1 MKWYKIIV
9 VNYMCK
15 GVERI
20 MALPANITAGSDN
33 NVLTIAASNNKGLLI
48 RFLNEQVEDG
58 FYTLVID
65 YLKDS
70 NFDLSSMMVDEDVK
84 AQCTKL
90 YELGAFVD
98 ENIKATGRYEIDEWI
113 EPLFNFVYGDIDPT
127 DIDTPINASGIY
139 RYSIWLIYLY
149 QRERF
154 GDAMKLI
161 GERIAPLLINVS
173 YQILE
178 DDDRPKNFDK
188 AIMGYLDLINVIMEM
203 GIPASEANSDAYMNN
218 LEVLFDYVVED
229 PHVGNDYKIQFSIG
243 LFNAYINNKDFA
255 KAFEFYGLNAEYIPI
270 DNISV
275 YESFKE
281 LIRNT
286 TSAQNTSV
294 LSRSVVNAI
303 SKQEIYNKRIDTLI
317 SEVSGFV
324 RKVYQYIENE
334 PNMKKNIQVLGA
346 GASLKDKTNVFE
358 GLYEY
363 NLVFYE
369 CGIKDIVTQ
378 DMSSRSWEE
387 KYEIL
392 DLLYTTL
399 NVIFDG
405 YNVYEISNKIEHQ
418 YVELTWIGNYV
429 NANPTLLKL
438 FFSVKEKIKA
448 FKVRKNSILEK
459 SKTNYEI
466 KQMID
471 DRQKALVFMTAEDM
485 IINGLNSGK
494 VNIISNS
501 YDPKKAEKYLIKTYD
516 EINVPA
522 KYKKAEVHSGGG
534 KLFGKASSPAMDGDL
549 KKLLSDT
556 KIEEMLLKSE
566 WLWNQYEEKGNDKQ
580 TPEESTYSVVC
591 LIKVVDRLL
600 DRKPAGAKQE
610 PSTPN
615 KKVIITKT
623 GKVIELSDESSQTPI
638 SNNSLAPTVIENINN
653 IVVALKDKSEESVTY
668 VKAYINDWLD
678 TVVAAKLDKNNMMEL
693 FEAEELRNKTLQ
705 VIKKLRADLL

>member
-1 MKWYKIIV
+1 
-9 VNYMCK
+9 
-15 GVERI
+15 

-33 NVLTIAASNNKGLLI
+33 NVLSIAASNNKGLLI

-65 YLKDS
+65 YLKDN
-70 NFDLSSMMVDEDVK
+70 NFDLSTMMVDEDVK
-84 AQCTKL
+84 TQCSKL
-90 YELGAFVD
+90 YELGEFVD
-98 ENIKATGRYEIDEWI
+98 DNIKATGRYEIEEWI
-113 EPLFNFVYGDIDPT
+113 EPLFRFVYGDIEAS
-127 DIDTPINASGIY
+127 DIDAPISTSGIY
-139 RYSIWLIYLY
+139 RYSVWLLYLY

-154 GDAMKLI
+154 GDAMRLI
-161 GERIAPLLINVS
+161 GERIAPLLINLS

-203 GIPASEANSDAYMNN
+203 GIPATEANSDAYMNN

-243 LFNAYINNKDFA
+243 LFNAYINNRDFN

-270 DNISV
+270 DNMSV

-286 TSAQNTSV
+286 FSAQNTSV
-294 LSRSVVNAI
+294 LSRSVINAI

-324 RKVYQYIENE
+324 KKVYQYIENE
-334 PNMKKNIQVLGA
+334 PNMKKNIQILGA
-346 GASLKDKTNVFE
+346 GSALKDKTNIFE

-363 NLVFYE
+363 NLVFYD
-369 CGIKDIVTQ
+369 CGIKELVNQ

-418 YVELTWIGNYV
+418 YVELNWIGNYV

-466 KQMID
+466 KQLID

-485 IINGLNSGK
+485 IVNGLNSGR
-494 VNIISNS
+494 VNIINNN
-501 YDPKKAEKYLIKTYD
+501 YDPKKAERYLIKTYT
-516 EINVPA
+516 EITVPA
-522 KYKKAEVHSGGG
+522 KYKKTEVQTGG
-534 KLFGKASSPAMDGDL
+534 KLFGKSSAPAMDADL

-566 WLWNQYEEKGNDKQ
+566 WLWYQYEDKGHEKQ

-591 LIKVVDRLL
+591 LIKVVEKLL
-600 DRKPAGAKQE
+600 DKKGAGQAKAE
-610 PSTPN
+610 STPN

-623 GKVIELSDESSQTPI
+623 GKVIELSDEGSQSSA
-638 SNNSLAPTVIENINN
+638 SNASLSPTIIENINN
-653 IVVALKDKSEESVTY
+653 IIVALKDKSEENVAY
-668 VKAYINDWLD
+668 VQAYVNDWLD
-678 TVVAAKLDKNNMMEL
+678 TIVDAKMDKNNML
-693 FEAEELRNKTLQ
+693 ALYEAEELRSKTLQ

>member
-1 MKWYKIIV
+1 
-9 VNYMCK
+9 
-15 GVERI
+15 
-20 MALPANITAGSDN
+20 MALPANITAGSDS

-58 FYTLVID
+58 FYALVID

-70 NFDLSSMMVDEDVK
+70 NFDLSNMMVDEDVK

-90 YELGAFVD
+90 YELGEFVD
-98 ENIKATGRYEIDEWI
+98 TNIKATGRYEIEEWI
-113 EPLFNFVYGDIDPT
+113 EPLFKFVYGDIDPL
-127 DIDTPINASGIY
+127 DVDAPISTSGIY

-154 GDAMKLI
+154 GEAMRLI
-161 GERIAPLLINVS
+161 GERIAPLLINLS

-203 GIPASEANSDAYMNN
+203 GLPAQEAKSDAYMNN

-243 LFNAYINNKDFA
+243 LFNAYINNKEYN

-270 DNISV
+270 DNMSV

-286 TSAQNTSV
+286 NSPADTTV
-294 LSRSVVNAI
+294 LSRSVINAI

-317 SEVSGFV
+317 SEVSSFV
-324 RKVYQYIENE
+324 RKVYLYIENE
-334 PNMKKNIQVLGA
+334 PNMKKNLQILGA
-346 GASLKDKTNVFE
+346 GTSLSDKTNIFE

-363 NLVFYE
+363 NLVFHE
-369 CGIKDIVTQ
+369 CGIKAIVNQ
-378 DMSSRSWEE
+378 DNSSKSWEE

-392 DLLYTTL
+392 DLLYTTM

-429 NANPTLLKL
+429 NANPSLLKL

-494 VNIISNS
+494 VNIINNN
-501 YDPKKAEKYLIKTYD
+501 YDPKVAEKHLIKTYA
-516 EINVPA
+516 EIAVPA
-522 KYKKAEVHSGGG
+522 KYKKADVPQSGG
-534 KLFGKASSPAMDGDL
+534 KLFGKNSGPAMDPDL
-549 KKLLSDT
+549 QKLLSDT
-556 KIEEMLLKSE
+556 KNEEMLLKSE
-566 WLWNQYEEKGNDKQ
+566 WLWYQYEDKGKEQQ
-580 TPEESTYSVVC
+580 TPEEATYSVVC
-591 LIKVVDRLL
+591 LIKVVEKLL
-600 DRKPAGAKQE
+600 DRKGGSSSRTESA
-610 PSTPN
+610 PN

-623 GKVIELSDESSQTPI
+623 GKVIELSDEGAQTQ
-638 SNNSLAPTVIENINN
+638 NNNTTLQPTVIENLNN
-653 IVVALKDKSEESVTY
+653 IIVTLKDKSEANVKY
-668 VKAYINDWLD
+668 VQSYVNDWLNAIVD
-678 TVVAAKLDKNNMMEL
+678 AKLDRNTML
-693 FEAEELRNKTLQ
+693 QLYEAEELRNKTLA

>member
-1 MKWYKIIV
+1 
-9 VNYMCK
+9 
-15 GVERI
+15 
-20 MALPANITAGSDN
+20 MALPANITSGSDS
-33 NVLTIAASNNKGLLI
+33 NVLSIAASNNKALLI

-58 FYTLVID
+58 FYALVID

-70 NFDLSSMMVDEDVK
+70 NFDLSNMMVDDDVK
-84 AQCTKL
+84 AQCSKL
-90 YELGAFVD
+90 YELGEFVD
-98 ENIKATGRYEIDEWI
+98 TNIKATGRYEIEEWI
-113 EPLFNFVYGDIDPT
+113 EPLFRFVYGDIDPS
-127 DIDTPINASGIY
+127 DVDAPISTSGIY

-149 QRERF
+149 QREKF
-154 GDAMKLI
+154 VDAMKLI

-188 AIMGYLDLINVIMEM
+188 AVMGYLDLINVIMEM
-203 GIPASEANSDAYMNN
+203 GIPTSDINSESYMNN

-243 LFNAYINNKDFA
+243 LFNAYINNKDYN

-270 DNISV
+270 DNMAV

-281 LIRNT
+281 LIRNCN
-286 TSAQNTSV
+286 SPQNTTV

-317 SEVSGFV
+317 SEVCSFIK
-324 RKVYQYIENE
+324 KVYQYIENE
-334 PNMKKNIQVLGA
+334 PEMKKNLQILGA

-369 CGIKDIVTQ
+369 CGIKELVNQ
-378 DMSSRSWEE
+378 DNSSRAWEE

-392 DLLYTTL
+392 DLLYTTM

-466 KQMID
+466 KKLLD

-494 VNIISNS
+494 VNIISGS
-501 YDPKKAEKYLIKTYD
+501 YDPKVAEKMLIKTYN
-516 EINVPA
+516 EVVVPA
-522 KYKKAEVHSGGG
+522 KYKKPEVQKSGG
-534 KLFGKASSPAMDGDL
+534 LFSKSSAPAIDPDL
-549 KKLLSDT
+549 TKLLSDT

-566 WLWNQYEEKGNDKQ
+566 WLWNQYAEKGNVKQ

-591 LIKVVDRLL
+591 LVKVVEKLL
-600 DRKPAGAKQE
+600 DKKGGSSSKTE
-610 PSTPN
+610 STPN

-623 GKVIELSDESSQTPI
+623 GKVIELSDESTQTPV
-638 SNNSLAPTVIENINN
+638 SNTNSTPTVIENLNN
-653 IVVALKDKSEESVTY
+653 IIVALKDKSEENVAY
-668 VKAYINDWLD
+668 VQSYVNDWLD
-678 TVVAAKLDKNNMMEL
+678 SVIAAKIDKNTMMAL
-693 FEAEELRNKTLQ
+693 YDAEELRDKTLQ

>member
-1 MKWYKIIV
+1 
-9 VNYMCK
+9 
-15 GVERI
+15 

-33 NVLTIAASNNKGLLI
+33 NVLSIAASNNKGLLI

-70 NFDLSSMMVDEDVK
+70 NFDLSTMMVDEDVK
-84 AQCTKL
+84 AQCSKL
-90 YELGAFVD
+90 YELGEFVD
-98 ENIKATGRYEIDEWI
+98 DNIKATGRYEIEEWI
-113 EPLFNFVYGDIDPT
+113 EPLFRFVYGNIDASDIDA
-127 DIDTPINASGIY
+127 PISTSGIY
-139 RYSIWLIYLY
+139 RYSVWLLYLY

-154 GDAMKLI
+154 GDAMRLI
-161 GERIAPLLINVS
+161 GERIAPLLINLS

-203 GIPASEANSDAYMNN
+203 GLPASEANSDAYMNN

-243 LFNAYINNKDFA
+243 LFNAYINNRDFN

-270 DNISV
+270 DNMSV

-286 TSAQNTSV
+286 YSAQNTSV
-294 LSRSVVNAI
+294 LSRSVINAI

-317 SEVSGFV
+317 AEVSGFV
-324 RKVYQYIENE
+324 KKVYQYIENE
-334 PNMKKNIQVLGA
+334 PNMKKNIQILGA
-346 GASLKDKTNVFE
+346 GTSLKDKTNIFE

-363 NLVFYE
+363 NLVFYD
-369 CGIKDIVTQ
+369 CGIKELVNQ

-485 IINGLNSGK
+485 IANGLNSGR
-494 VNIISNS
+494 VNIINNN
-501 YDPKKAEKYLIKTYD
+501 YDPKKAERYLIKTYT
-516 EINVPA
+516 EIPVPA
-522 KYKKAEVHSGGG
+522 KYKKAEVQTGG
-534 KLFGKASSPAMDGDL
+534 KLFGKSSAPAMDADL

-566 WLWNQYEEKGNDKQ
+566 WLWYQYEDKGNEKQ

-591 LIKVVDRLL
+591 LIKVVEKLL
-600 DRKPAGAKQE
+600 DKKGAGQAKAE
-610 PSTPN
+610 STPN

-623 GKVIELSDESSQTPI
+623 GKVIELSDEGSQSPA
-638 SNNSLAPTVIENINN
+638 SNASLSPTIIENINN
-653 IVVALKDKSEESVTY
+653 IIVALKDKSEENVSY
-668 VKAYINDWLD
+668 VQAYVNDWLD
-678 TVVAAKLDKNNMMEL
+678 TVVDAKMDKNTML
-693 FEAEELRNKTLQ
+693 PLYEAEELRSKTLQ

>member
-1 MKWYKIIV
+1 
-9 VNYMCK
+9 
-15 GVERI
+15 
-20 MALPANITAGSDN
+20 MALPANITSSTDN
-33 NVLTIAASNNKGLLI
+33 NVLSIAASNNKGLLI

-58 FYTLVID
+58 FYALVID
-65 YLKDS
+65 YLKDN
-70 NFDLSSMMVDEDVK
+70 NFDLANMMVDEDVK
-84 AQCTKL
+84 AQCSKL
-90 YELGAFVD
+90 YELGEFVD
-98 ENIKATGRYEIDEWI
+98 ANIKATGRYEIEEWI
-113 EPLFNFVYGDIDPT
+113 EPLFRFVYGDIDPS
-127 DIDTPINASGIY
+127 DVDAPISTSGIY
-139 RYSIWLIYLY
+139 RYSVWIIYLY
-149 QRERF
+149 QREKF
-154 GDAMKLI
+154 NDAIRLI

-188 AIMGYLDLINVIMEM
+188 AIMGYLDLINVIMDM
-203 GIPASEANSDAYMNN
+203 GIPLNDANSDAYMNN

-243 LFNAYINNKDFA
+243 LFNAYISNKDYD

-270 DNISV
+270 DNLSV

-281 LIRNT
+281 LIVNCN
-286 TSAQNTSV
+286 SPQNTSV
-294 LSRSVVNAI
+294 LSRSVINAI

-317 SEVSGFV
+317 SEVSSFV

-334 PNMKKNIQVLGA
+334 PHMKKNLQILGA
-346 GASLKDKTNVFE
+346 GKSLKDKTNIFE

-369 CGIKDIVTQ
+369 CGIKELVNQ
-378 DMSSRSWEE
+378 DLASRSWEE

-485 IINGLNSGK
+485 IVNGLNSGK
-494 VNIISNS
+494 INIINNN
-501 YDPKKAEKYLIKTYD
+501 YDPKKAEKSLVKTYG
-516 EINVPA
+516 EISVPV
-522 KYKKAEVHSGGG
+522 KYKKAEVQTSGR
-534 KLFGKASSPAMDGDL
+534 LFGKSAAPAMDADL
-549 KKLLSDT
+549 KKLLMDT

-566 WLWNQYEEKGNDKQ
+566 WLWYQYEDKGAEKQ
-580 TPEESTYSVVC
+580 TTEESTYSVVC
-591 LIKVVDRLL
+591 LIKVVEKLL
-600 DRKPAGAKQE
+600 DRKGAGTAKSE
-610 PSTPN
+610 SAPN

-623 GKVIELSDESSQTPI
+623 GKVIELSDEGSHTTVSKSSLSP
-638 SNNSLAPTVIENINN
+638 NVIESINN
-653 IVVALKDKSEESVTY
+653 IVVALKDKSDANVEY
-668 VKAYINDWLD
+668 VKSYVNDWLD
-678 TVVAAKLDKNNMMEL
+678 SIVDVKLDKSVMMSL
-693 FEAEELRNKTLQ
+693 YEAEELRNRTLQ
-705 VIKKLRADLL
+705 AIKKLRADLL

>member
-1 MKWYKIIV
+1 
-9 VNYMCK
+9 
-15 GVERI
+15 
-20 MALPANITAGSDN
+20 MALPANITTGSDN
-33 NVLTIAASNNKGLLI
+33 NVLSIAASNNKGLLI

-58 FYTLVID
+58 FYALVID

-70 NFDLSSMMVDEDVK
+70 NFDLANMMVDEDVK

-90 YELGAFVD
+90 YELGEFVD
-98 ENIKATGRYEIDEWI
+98 ENIKATGRYEIEEWI
-113 EPLFNFVYGDIDPT
+113 EPLFKFVYGDIDPS
-127 DIDTPINASGIY
+127 DIDAPISTSGIY

-149 QRERF
+149 QREKF
-154 GDAMKLI
+154 TEAMRLI

-203 GIPASEANSDAYMNN
+203 GIPADEANSDAYMNN

-243 LFNAYINNKDFA
+243 LFNAYISNRDFN

-270 DNISV
+270 DNMSV

-281 LIRNT
+281 LIRNCN
-286 TSAQNTSV
+286 SAQNTSV
-294 LSRSVVNAI
+294 LSRSVINAI

-317 SEVSGFV
+317 SEVSSFV
-324 RKVYQYIENE
+324 KKVYQYIENE
-334 PNMKKNIQVLGA
+334 PNMKRNIQVLGA
-346 GASLKDKTNVFE
+346 GTSLKDKTNIFE

-369 CGIKDIVTQ
+369 CGIKELVTQ

-387 KYEIL
+387 KYEVL
-392 DLLYTTL
+392 ELLYTTL

-418 YVELTWIGNYV
+418 YVEITWINNYV

-471 DRQKALVFMTAEDM
+471 DRQKALVFLAAEDM
-485 IINGLNSGK
+485 IVNGLNSGV
-494 VNIISNS
+494 VNIINNN
-501 YDPKKAEKYLIKTYD
+501 YDPKKAEKYLIKTYA
-516 EINVPA
+516 ETPVPA
-522 KYKKAEVHSGGG
+522 KYKKAEVQSGGG
-534 KLFGKASSPAMDGDL
+534 KFFNKNAAPAMDADL

-566 WLWNQYEEKGNDKQ
+566 WLWYQYEDKGNDKQ

-591 LIKVVDRLL
+591 LIKVVEKLL
-600 DRKPAGAKQE
+600 DKKGTGQAKQE
-610 PSTPN
+610 SAPN

-623 GKVIELSDESSQTPI
+623 GKVIELSDEGSQTPV
-638 SNNSLAPTVIENINN
+638 SNTAQTPNVIENINN
-653 IVVALKDKSEESVTY
+653 IIVALKDKSDENVLY
-668 VKAYINDWLD
+668 VQAYINDWLD
-678 TVVAAKLDKNNMMEL
+678 AVVAAKLDKTVML
-693 FEAEELRNKTLQ
+693 PLYEAEELRAKTLQ

>member
-1 MKWYKIIV
+1 
-9 VNYMCK
+9 
-15 GVERI
+15 
-20 MALPANITAGSDN
+20 MALPANITTGSDN
-33 NVLTIAASNNKGLLI
+33 NVLSIAASNNKGLLI

-58 FYTLVID
+58 FYALVID

-70 NFDLSSMMVDEDVK
+70 NFDLSTMMVDDDVK

-90 YELGAFVD
+90 YELGEFVD
-98 ENIKATGRYEIDEWI
+98 ENIKATGRYEIEEWI
-113 EPLFNFVYGDIDPT
+113 EPLFRFVYGDIDPS
-127 DIDTPINASGIY
+127 DIDAPISTSGIY

-149 QRERF
+149 QREKF
-154 GDAMKLI
+154 ADAMRLI

-188 AIMGYLDLINVIMEM
+188 AVMGYLDLINVIMEM
-203 GIPASEANSDAYMNN
+203 GIPASDVNSDAYMNN

-243 LFNAYINNKDFA
+243 LFNTYISNKDYN

-270 DNISV
+270 DNMSV

-281 LIRNT
+281 LIRNCN
-286 TSAQNTSV
+286 SPQNTSV
-294 LSRSVVNAI
+294 LSRSVINAI

-317 SEVSGFV
+317 GEVSSFV
-324 RKVYQYIENE
+324 KKVYQYIENE

-346 GASLKDKTNVFE
+346 GTSLKDKTNIFE

-369 CGIKDIVTQ
+369 CGIKDIVNQ
-378 DMSSRSWEE
+378 DITSRSWEE

-392 DLLYTTL
+392 ELLYTTL

-485 IINGLNSGK
+485 IVNGLNSGV
-494 VNIISNS
+494 VNIINNN
-501 YDPKKAEKYLIKTYD
+501 YDPKKAERYLMKSYGD
-516 EINVPA
+516 VVVPA
-522 KYKKAEVHSGGG
+522 KYKKPEVQSTGG
-534 KLFGKASSPAMDGDL
+534 KLFGKNAAPAMDPDL

-566 WLWNQYEEKGNDKQ
+566 WLWFQYEDKGNDKQ
-580 TPEESTYSVVC
+580 TPEESTYSVAC
-591 LIKVVDRLL
+591 LVKVVEKLL
-600 DRKPAGAKQE
+600 ERKGAGAQTKQE
-610 PSTPN
+610 STPN

-623 GKVIELSDESSQTPI
+623 GKVIELSDEGSQTPV
-638 SNNSLAPTVIENINN
+638 SNTASAPNVIEYINN
-653 IVVALKDKSEESVTY
+653 IVVALKDKSDENVQY
-668 VKAYINDWLD
+668 VQAYVNDWLD
-678 TVVAAKLDKNNMMEL
+678 AVVSAKLDKTVML
-693 FEAEELRNKTLQ
+693 PLYTAEELRAKTLQ

>member
-1 MKWYKIIV
+1 
-9 VNYMCK
+9 
-15 GVERI
+15 
-20 MALPANITAGSDN
+20 MALPANITTGSDN
-33 NVLTIAASNNKGLLI
+33 NVLSIAASNNKGLLI

-58 FYTLVID
+58 FYALVID

-70 NFDLSSMMVDEDVK
+70 NFDLSNMMVDDDVK

-90 YELGAFVD
+90 YELGEFVD
-98 ENIKATGRYEIDEWI
+98 ENIKATGRYEIEEWI
-113 EPLFNFVYGDIDPT
+113 EPLFRFVYGDIDPT
-127 DIDTPINASGIY
+127 DIDAPISTSGIY

-154 GDAMKLI
+154 GDAMRLI

-188 AIMGYLDLINVIMEM
+188 AVMGYLDLINVIMEM
-203 GIPASEANSDAYMNN
+203 GIPTDEANSDAYMNN

-243 LFNAYINNKDFA
+243 LFNAYISNKDFS

-270 DNISV
+270 DNMSV

-286 TSAQNTSV
+286 NSAENTNV
-294 LSRSVVNAI
+294 LSRSVINAI

-317 SEVSGFV
+317 GEVASFV
-324 RKVYQYIENE
+324 KKVYQYIENE
-334 PNMKKNIQVLGA
+334 PNMKKNIQILGA
-346 GASLKDKTNVFE
+346 GSSLKDKTNVFE

-363 NLVFYE
+363 NLVFYD
-369 CGIKDIVTQ
+369 CGIKDIVNQ
-378 DMSSRSWEE
+378 DMGARSWEE

-392 DLLYTTL
+392 ELLYTTL

-466 KQMID
+466 KQMIE

-485 IINGLNSGK
+485 ITNGLNSGR
-494 VNIISNS
+494 VNIINNS
-501 YDPKKAEKYLIKTYD
+501 YDPKKAERYLIKTYS
-516 EINVPA
+516 ELQVPA
-522 KYKKAEVHSGGG
+522 KYKKAEAQQSGG
-534 KLFGKASSPAMDGDL
+534 KLFGKNSAPAMDSDL

-566 WLWNQYEEKGNDKQ
+566 WLWYQYEEKGNVSQ

-591 LIKVVDRLL
+591 LIKVIEKLL
-600 DRKPAGAKQE
+600 DRKGAGSAKQE
-610 PSTPN
+610 SAPN

-623 GKVIELSDESSQTPI
+623 GKVIELSDEGSQTTVS
-638 SNNSLAPTVIENINN
+638 SNNSLAPNIIENVNN
-653 IVVALKDKSEESVTY
+653 IVVALKDKSEENVAY
-668 VKAYINDWLD
+668 VQAYVNDWLD
-678 TVVAAKLDKNNMMEL
+678 TVVSAKLDKNTML
-693 FEAEELRNKTLQ
+693 PLYEAEELRTKTLQ
-705 VIKKLRADLL
+705 VIRKLRADLL

>member
-1 MKWYKIIV
+1 
-9 VNYMCK
+9 
-15 GVERI
+15 

-33 NVLTIAASNNKGLLI
+33 NVLSIAASNNKGLLI

-70 NFDLSSMMVDEDVK
+70 NFDLANMMVDDDVK
-84 AQCTKL
+84 SQCTKL
-90 YELGAFVD
+90 YELGEFVD
-98 ENIKATGRYEIDEWI
+98 ENIKATGRYEIEEWI
-113 EPLFNFVYGDIDPT
+113 EPLFRFVYGDIEPT
-127 DIDTPINASGIY
+127 DIDAPVSTSGIY
-139 RYSIWLIYLY
+139 RYSIWLLYLY
-149 QRERF
+149 QREKF
-154 GDAMKLI
+154 GDAMRLI

-203 GIPASEANSDAYMNN
+203 GIPASTANTEAYMNN

-243 LFNAYINNKDFA
+243 LFNAYIHNKDFD

-270 DNISV
+270 DNMSV

-294 LSRSVVNAI
+294 LSRSVINAI
-303 SKQEIYNKRIDTLI
+303 SKQEIYNKRIDSLI
-317 SEVSGFV
+317 AEVSGFV
-324 RKVYQYIENE
+324 KKVYQYIENE
-334 PNMKKNIQVLGA
+334 PDMKRNIQTLGT
-346 GASLKDKTNVFE
+346 GAALKDKANVFE

-369 CGIKDIVTQ
+369 CGIKELVNQ

-471 DRQKALVFMTAEDM
+471 DRQKALVFMAAEDM
-485 IINGLNSGK
+485 ISNGLNSGR
-494 VNIISNS
+494 VNIINNN
-501 YDPKKAEKYLIKTYD
+501 YDPKKAERYLIKTYAD
-516 EINVPA
+516 IVLPA
-522 KYKKAEVHSGGG
+522 KYNTKKVEEHQGG
-534 KLFGKASSPAMDGDL
+534 KLFGKSSAPAIDADL

-566 WLWNQYEEKGNDKQ
+566 WLWYQFEDKGTEKQ

-591 LIKVVDRLL
+591 LVKVVEKLL
-600 DRKPAGAKQE
+600 DRKGGSAKTE
-610 PSTPN
+610 STPN

-623 GKVIELSDESSQTPI
+623 GKVIELSDEGSQPQNTVT
-638 SNNSLAPTVIENINN
+638 SLAPTVIENINN
-653 IVVALKDKSEESVTY
+653 IVVALKDKSDENGTY
-668 VKAYINDWLD
+668 VQSYINDWLD
-678 TVVAAKLDKNNMMEL
+678 TVVAAKLDKSTML
-693 FEAEELRNKTLQ
+693 PLYEAEELRTKTLQ

>member
-1 MKWYKIIV
+1 
-9 VNYMCK
+9 
-15 GVERI
+15 
-20 MALPANITAGSDN
+20 MALPANITSGSDS
-33 NVLTIAASNNKGLLI
+33 NVLSIAASNNKALLI

-58 FYTLVID
+58 FYALVID

-70 NFDLSSMMVDEDVK
+70 NFDLSNMMVDDDVK
-84 AQCTKL
+84 AQCSKL
-90 YELGAFVD
+90 YELGEFD
-98 ENIKATGRYEIDEWI
+98 DTNIKATGRYEIEEWI
-113 EPLFNFVYGDIDPT
+113 EPLFRFVYGDIDPS
-127 DIDTPINASGIY
+127 DVDAPISTSGIY

-149 QRERF
+149 QREKF
-154 GDAMKLI
+154 VDAMKLI

-188 AIMGYLDLINVIMEM
+188 AVMGYLDLINVIMEM
-203 GIPASEANSDAYMNN
+203 GIPTSDINSESYMNN

-243 LFNAYINNKDFA
+243 LFNAYINNKDYN

-270 DNISV
+270 DNMAV

-281 LIRNT
+281 LIRNCN
-286 TSAQNTSV
+286 SPQNTTV

-317 SEVSGFV
+317 SEVCSFIK
-324 RKVYQYIENE
+324 KVYQYIENE
-334 PNMKKNIQVLGA
+334 PEMKKNLQILGA

-369 CGIKDIVTQ
+369 CGIKELVNQ
-378 DMSSRSWEE
+378 DNSSRAWEE

-392 DLLYTTL
+392 DLLYTTM

-466 KQMID
+466 KKLLD

-494 VNIISNS
+494 VNIISGS
-501 YDPKKAEKYLIKTYD
+501 YDPKVAEKMLIKTYN
-516 EINVPA
+516 EVVVPA
-522 KYKKAEVHSGGG
+522 KYKKPEVQKSGG
-534 KLFGKASSPAMDGDL
+534 LFSKSSAPAIDPDL
-549 KKLLSDT
+549 TKLLSDT

-566 WLWNQYEEKGNDKQ
+566 WLWNQYAEKGNVKQ

-591 LIKVVDRLL
+591 LVKVVEKLL
-600 DRKPAGAKQE
+600 DKKGGSSSKTE
-610 PSTPN
+610 STPN

-623 GKVIELSDESSQTPI
+623 GKVIELSDESTQTPV
-638 SNNSLAPTVIENINN
+638 SNTNSTPTVIENLNN
-653 IVVALKDKSEESVTY
+653 IIVALKDKSEENVAY
-668 VKAYINDWLD
+668 VQSYVNDWLD
-678 TVVAAKLDKNNMMEL
+678 SVIAAKIDKNTMMAL
-693 FEAEELRNKTLQ
+693 YDAEELRDKTLQ